1 VVIAFGLFLIGLA
14 LAIAIRPPS
23 AERFL
28 SQFASSAR
36 AHYTEQALRMLVGI
50 SMVNLA
56 SDMRSPDLFQMFGW
70 LMIVTTIGLLLV
82 PWRWHRAFAARVMPQ
97 VYARMRLF
105 AVGAFG
111 LGVFILY
118 NVTLVI

>member
-1 VVIAFGLFLIGLA
+1 
-14 LAIAIRPPS
+14 
-23 AERFL
+23 
-28 SQFASSAR
+28 
-36 AHYTEQALRMLVGI
+36 
-50 SMVNLA
+50 
-56 SDMRSPDLFQMFGW
+56 
-70 LMIVTTIGLLLV
+70 
-82 PWRWHRAFAARVMPQ
+82 MPQ